1 MVLLL
6 YFSVTLFF
14 AVLISCLAKQTV
26 VSTGVLFLGA
36 GVLLGSRWLGAQ
48 QIPNENFLEV
58 VSEVALFSVLF
69 TDGMRIGGLSEIRKH
84 WRLPLRALMIG
95 MPLTIALIGFL
106 SHWLTGL
113 NWQWSFLIGAVLSP
127 TDPVFVSAIFE
138 VEAVPQ
144 RLKRLLNIESG
155 LNDGLALPAVLLLL
169 STVGAHN
176 AEAGQLTLE
185 LLGGVGLGVAVPL
198 AGIWL
203 EQTRFF
209 GAAGIYEPLNAFALG
224 LLVLALSYIAHVNLF
239 LAAFAAGITI
249 ASRNQAPVESFHQF
263 GDLIAEL
270 LKLGTLLIFGARIAP
285 SLFSGISVADF
296 IFVVL
301 SIFVVRTI
309 AITVSF
315 VPSGLPWWEV
325 LTVGWFGPKGFAS
338 VVYGLMILRVGTSD
352 AHLAAKLVAFGI
364 VASIVVYSS
373 TDILVGHWYAGRQ
386 QEREAH

>member
-14 AVLISCLAKQTV
+14 AVLISCMAKKTV

-36 GVLLGSRWLGAQ
+36 GLLLGGGWLGAR
-48 QIPNENFLEV
+48 QIPNEHFLEV

-69 TDGMRIGGLSEIRKH
+69 SDGMRTGGLGEIRKY
-84 WRLPLRALMIG
+84 WRLPSRALIIG

-113 NWQWSFLIGAVLSP
+113 NWKWSFLIGSVLSP

-138 VEAVPQ
+138 VEAVPH

-169 STVGAHN
+169 STLGAQN
-176 AEAGQLTLE
+176 AGAGPLALE
-185 LLGGVGLGVAVPL
+185 LLGGVALGVAVPL

-224 LLVLALSYIAHVNLF
+224 LLVLAFSYIAHVNLF

-249 ASRNQAPVESFHQF
+249 SSRNRALVESFHEF

-270 LKLGTLLIFGARIAP
+270 LKLGTLLIFGARVTP
-285 SLFSGISVADF
+285 SLFSGISAADF
-296 IFVVL
+296 IFVLL
-301 SIFVVRTI
+301 SVFVVRTI
-309 AITVSF
+309 AIGISF
-315 VPSGLPWWEV
+315 ISSGLPWREV

-338 VVYGLMILRVGTSD
+338 VVYGLMILRVGTSA
-352 AHLAAKLVAFGI
+352 AHHAARLVAFCI

-373 TDILVGHWYAGRQ
+373 TDILVGHLYGGQRQ
-386 QEREAH
+386 EKEAR